1 MKLNGGV
8 KGEPCEIPRNPFTPS
23 FGEVPAHLAGRQ
35 QIIRDLDRAFLSQRR
50 RPELTSIFSGARGT
64 GKTALMSSLATRA
77 ESHGWIAVKATALP
91 GMLEEI
97 ELGTKRAAAHLI
109 DSSTHFEVTGLGI
122 APLGSVE
129 VSRVHNASTWRYRMS
144 DIIDQLNE
152 AGTGLLVT
160 VDEVDPTLDEMIQ
173 LAATYQHF
181 VTDGKRVAL
190 LMAGL
195 PNNVSTLLNHKTVS
209 FLRRAQQYHL
219 GRIADYDVREAL
231 IRTIQE
237 NDRLADAEGI
247 DRAVRSISGF
257 PFLLQLVGYRAWD
270 LTSDSKEISSRDFD
284 LGIKIAR
291 DEMDDRILAATY
303 RELTAEDKRFLIAML
318 DDEGES
324 TTADLVERLKRS
336 PQQVSRYRRRMIDAG
351 IIGER
356 GRGLVAFEL
365 PFFRDYLAAQCVK

>member
-1 MKLNGGV
+1 MEYL
-8 KGEPCEIPRNPFTPS
+8 ENPFTPS

-50 RPELTSIFSGARGT
+50 RPELTSIFSGAHGT

-77 ESHGWIAVKATALP
+77 ESHGWIAVKTTALP

-97 ELGTKRAAAHLI
+97 EFGTKHAAAHLI
-109 DSSTHFEVTGLGI
+109 DSSNHFEVTGLEI
-122 APLGSVE
+122 APLGSIE
-129 VSRVHNASTWRYRMS
+129 VNRVHDASTWRYRMS

-291 DEMDDRILAATY
+291 GEMDDRILAATY
-303 RELTAEDKRFLIAML
+303 RELTAEGKRFLIAML
-318 DDEGES
+318 DDEEES

-365 PFFRDYLAAQCVK
+365 PFFRDYLAAQCVR

>member
-1 MKLNGGV
+1 
-8 KGEPCEIPRNPFTPS
+8 
-23 FGEVPAHLAGRQ
+23 
-35 QIIRDLDRAFLSQRR
+35 
-50 RPELTSIFSGARGT
+50 
-64 GKTALMSSLATRA
+64 
-77 ESHGWIAVKATALP
+77 
-91 GMLEEI
+91 
-97 ELGTKRAAAHLI
+97 
-109 DSSTHFEVTGLGI
+109 
-122 APLGSVE
+122 
-129 VSRVHNASTWRYRMS
+129 MS
-144 DIIDQLNE
+144 DIIDRLNE

-195 PNNVSTLLNHKTVS
+195 PHKTVS

-318 DDEGES
+318 DDEEES
-324 TTADLVERLKRS
+324 TTADLIERLKRS

>member
-1 MKLNGGV
+1 MEYL
-8 KGEPCEIPRNPFTPS
+8 ENPFTPS

-77 ESHGWIAVKATALP
+77 ESHGWIAVKTTALP

-97 ELGTKRAAAHLI
+97 EFGAKRAAAHLI
-109 DSSTHFEVTGLGI
+109 DSSKRFEVTGLGI
-122 APLGSVE
+122 APLGSIE
-129 VSRVHNASTWRYRMS
+129 VDRVHDASTWRYRMS
-144 DIIDQLNE
+144 DIIDQLNK

-237 NDRLADAEGI
+237 NDRLADAGGI

-318 DDEGES
+318 DDEEES

-356 GRGLVAFEL
+356 GRGIVAFEL

>member
-1 MKLNGGV
+1 MKYL
-8 KGEPCEIPRNPFTPS
+8 ENPFTPS

-77 ESHGWIAVKATALP
+77 ESHGWIAVKTTALP

-97 ELGTKRAAAHLI
+97 EFGTKRAAAHLI
-109 DSSTHFEVTGLGI
+109 DSSYHFEVTGLGI
-122 APLGSVE
+122 APLGSIE
-129 VSRVHNASTWRYRMS
+129 VNRVHDASTWRYRMS
-144 DIIDQLNE
+144 DIIDQLNG

-181 VTDGKRVAL
+181 VTDGKRVGL

-247 DRAVRSISGF
+247 D
-257 PFLLQLVGYRAWD
+257 
-270 LTSDSKEISSRDFD
+270 
-284 LGIKIAR
+284 
-291 DEMDDRILAATY
+291 
-303 RELTAEDKRFLIAML
+303 
-318 DDEGES
+318 
-324 TTADLVERLKRS
+324 
-336 PQQVSRYRRRMIDAG
+336 
-351 IIGER
+351 
-356 GRGLVAFEL
+356 
-365 PFFRDYLAAQCVK
+365 

>member
-1 MKLNGGV
+1 MEYL
-8 KGEPCEIPRNPFTPS
+8 ENPFTPS

-77 ESHGWIAVKATALP
+77 ESHGWIAVKTTALS

-97 ELGTKRAAAHLI
+97 ELGAKRAAGHLI
-109 DSSTHFEVTGLGI
+109 NPSNNFEVTGLGI
-122 APLGSVE
+122 APLGSIE
-129 VSRVHNASTWRYRMS
+129 VNRVHDASTWRYRMS

-152 AGTGLLVT
+152 TGTGLLVT

-247 DRAVRSISGF
+247 DKAVRSISA
-257 PFLLQLVGYRAWD
+257 FLSFCSLWVTAPGISRATRGKYHLATLTRESKSHAMKWTTGSSQRPIGNS
-270 LTSDSKEISSRDFD
+270 LRRTSDFSSPC
-284 LGIKIAR
+284 
-291 DEMDDRILAATY
+291 
-303 RELTAEDKRFLIAML
+303 
-318 DDEGES
+318 S
-324 TTADLVERLKRS
+324 TTKKSPPPLTLSSALSVRRNRS
-336 PQQVSRYRRRMIDAG
+336 PATDA
-351 IIGER
+351 
-356 GRGLVAFEL
+356 A
-365 PFFRDYLAAQCVK
+365 

>member
-1 MKLNGGV
+1 M
-8 KGEPCEIPRNPFTPS
+8 
-23 FGEVPAHLAGRQ
+23 
-35 QIIRDLDRAFLSQRR
+35 SQRR

-77 ESHGWIAVKATALP
+77 ESHGWIAVKTTALS

-97 ELGTKRAAAHLI
+97 EFGAKRAAGHLI
-109 DSSTHFEVTGLGI
+109 DLSNNFEVTGLGI
-122 APLGSVE
+122 APFGSIE
-129 VSRVHNASTWRYRMS
+129 VNRVHDVSTWRYRMS

-219 GRIADYDVREAL
+219 GRIADHDVREAL

-247 DRAVRSISGF
+247 DKAVRSIS
-257 PFLLQLVGYRAWD
+257 
-270 LTSDSKEISSRDFD
+270 
-284 LGIKIAR
+284 
-291 DEMDDRILAATY
+291 
-303 RELTAEDKRFLIAML
+303 DKRFLIAML
-318 DDEGES
+318 DDEEES

-356 GRGLVAFEL
+356 GRGIVAFEL

>member
-1 MKLNGGV
+1 MKYL
-8 KGEPCEIPRNPFTPS
+8 ENPFTPS

-77 ESHGWIAVKATALP
+77 ESHGWIAVKTTALP

-97 ELGTKRAAAHLI
+97 EFGTKRAAAHLI
-109 DSSTHFEVTGLGI
+109 DSSNHFEVN
-122 APLGSVE
+122 
-129 VSRVHNASTWRYRMS
+129 RVHDASTWRYRMS

-318 DDEGES
+318 DDEEES

-351 IIGER
+351 IIGQR

>member
-1 MKLNGGV
+1 MKYL
-8 KGEPCEIPRNPFTPS
+8 ENPFTPS

-77 ESHGWIAVKATALP
+77 ESHGWIAVKTTAL
-91 GMLEEI
+91 GSI
-97 ELGTKRAAAHLI
+97 E
-109 DSSTHFEVTGLGI
+109 VN
-122 APLGSVE
+122 
-129 VSRVHNASTWRYRMS
+129 RVHDASTWRYRMS

-160 VDEVDPTLDEMIQ
+160 VDEADPTLDEMIQ
-173 LAATYQHF
+173 LVATYQHF

-247 DRAVRSISGF
+247 DRAVHSISGF

-318 DDEGES
+318 DDEEES

-356 GRGLVAFEL
+356 GRGIVAFEL

>member
-1 MKLNGGV
+1 MEYL
-8 KGEPCEIPRNPFTPS
+8 ENPFTPS

-35 QIIRDLDRAFLSQRR
+35 QIIRELDRAFLSQRR

-77 ESHGWIAVKATALP
+77 ESHGWIAVKTTALP

-97 ELGTKRAAAHLI
+97 EFGAKRAAGHLI
-109 DSSTHFEVTGLGI
+109 DPSNNFEVTGLGI
-122 APLGSVE
+122 APLGSIE
-129 VSRVHNASTWRYRMS
+129 VNRVHDASTWRYRMS

-152 AGTGLLVT
+152 A
-160 VDEVDPTLDEMIQ
+160 IQ

-318 DDEGES
+318 DDEEES

-336 PQQVSRYRRRMIDAG
+336 PQHGSRYRRRMIDAG

>member
-1 MKLNGGV
+1 MEYL
-8 KGEPCEIPRNPFTPS
+8 ENPFTPS

-35 QIIRDLDRAFLSQRR
+35 QIIRDLDRAFSNQRR

-77 ESHGWIAVKATALP
+77 ESHGWIAVKSTALP

-97 ELGTKRAAAHLI
+97 EIGAKRKAAHLVE
-109 DSSTHFEVTGLGI
+109 SPSGFEITGLGI
-122 APLGSVE
+122 APIGNIE
-129 VSRVHNASTWRYRMS
+129 VNHNHEVSTWRYRMS
-144 DIIDQLNE
+144 DLIDRLNDVDV
-152 AGTGLLVT
+152 GLLIT

-173 LAATYQHF
+173 LAAIYQHY

-219 GRIADYDVREAL
+219 GRIEDYDVREAL

-237 NDRLADAEGI
+237 NDRLADAEGV
-247 DRAVRSISGF
+247 DHAVRSIRGF

-270 LTSDSKEISSRDFD
+270 LTSNAKQISSRDFD
-284 LGIKIAR
+284 QAIAIAR
-291 DEMDDRILAATY
+291 DEMDERILAATY

-318 DDEGES
+318 DDEEET

-356 GRGLVAFEL
+356 RRGVVAFEL
-365 PFFRDYLAAQCVK
+365 PFFRDYLFNQCVK